1 MTKGGKRPG
10 AGRKPGPKK
19 VQFTAHVLPDT
30 RKEMY
35 RRAVRYSSV
44 GQLLDTTFIPKAV
57 S

>member
-1 MTKGGKRPG
+1 MKGGKRAG

-35 RRAVRYSSV
+35 RRAMRYSSV
-44 GQLLDTTFIPKAV
+44 GQLLDTTFKPNAKL
-57 S
+57 